1 MILDKSEEEEIN
13 LLVAKY
19 LEQINS
25 KLTKKFSEAANLPP
39 LSERDQTS
47 EVSLETVVQYYIQTG
62 GGKRKCSEG
71 RSSGER
77 NDKKQRLEEQTVR
90 SVLGEV
96 WAVAVV
102 ISGCRGGQGG

>member
-1 MILDKSEEEEIN
+1 MILDKSEENEIN

-19 LEQINS
+19 LDQINS